1 MEHHLELA
9 VTLVVAIGLAAQWL
23 AWRFSLPA
31 IVLLTAS
38 GLLVGP
44 GLGLVNPGTDFGGLL
59 RPLVGLSVGVI
70 LFEGG
75 FSLQLHEVRHTA
87 RAILRLTTLGVALA
101 WLLGAA
107 SAHWVAGLSW
117 PVAAV
122 LGAILVI
129 TGPTVIGPLLR
140 QARLQPRPA
149 SFLKWEGI
157 INDPVGALLAILTFE
172 YLIHSGPGSPL
183 GEVAGGLV
191 MAAGIGAALGGGG
204 GYLLGRGF
212 DRGLVPEFLKAPILI
227 AAVLLVYALA
237 NLVQAEAGLLATTTM
252 GLVMG
257 NMRLASSLELR
268 RFKEHIVVLLI
279 SVLFVVLAADLD
291 AALLA
296 DLDWRAAAFVAA
308 MLVAVRPLASGLATM
323 GAYMTWRERLL
334 VAGVAPRGVVT
345 AAMAGVLTP
354 ALVEHGYSDARLLL
368 PLVFGVIL
376 VTVVVHGFTIR
387 PLARWLGL
395 VAARR
400 DGVLLVGAQ
409 GWTVELARILNDL
422 DIPVTL
428 ADSSWHRLR
437 PARMAGLDTQSGE
450 LLSELGQQRLDLSGI
465 GYLLAATDNDAYN
478 ALVCTR
484 FAPELGRDRVFQLP
498 TPEAEAS
505 EARELSHTLRGR
517 VAFSEEA
524 TFDRMMQRHYLG
536 WTFQLTRLTEEFTY
550 DDFLQHCPVNAENL
564 LLVRDSGEVVFQ
576 SPEKPLEP
584 DTGDTIVCYRPA
596 RSDRE
601 RPAGGAA
608 DRTAS

>member
-9 VTLVVAIGLAAQWL
+9 ITLVVAIGLAAQWL
-23 AWRFSLPA
+23 AWRFNLPA
-31 IVLLTAS
+31 IVLLTAA
-38 GLLVGP
+38 GLAVGP
-44 GLGLVNPGTDFGGLL
+44 GLGLVDPARDFGGLL
-59 RPLVGLSVGVI
+59 RPLVALAVGVI

-75 FSLQLHEVRHTA
+75 FSLHIHEVRHTA
-87 RAILRLTTLGVALA
+87 RAILRLITLGVALA
-101 WLLGAA
+101 WVLGAA
-107 SAHWVAGLSW
+107 AGHWIAGLSW

-140 QARLQPRPA
+140 QARLQARPA

-172 YLIHSGPGSPL
+172 YLVHSGPASPL
-183 GEVAGGLV
+183 WQVAGGLLL
-191 MAAGIGAALGGGG
+191 AAGIAAALGGGG
-204 GYLLGRGF
+204 GYLLGRAF
-212 DRGLVPEFLKAPILI
+212 DRGVVPEFLKAPVLFATI
-227 AAVLLVYALA
+227 LLVYALA
-237 NLVQAEAGLLATTTM
+237 NLVQAESGLLATTAM

-268 RFKEHIVVLLI
+268 RFKEHIVVILI
-279 SVLFVVLAADLD
+279 SVLFVVLAADLQPG
-291 AALLA
+291 LLA
-296 DLDWRAAAFVAA
+296 ALDWRAGAFVLA
-308 MLVAVRPLASGLATM
+308 MLLAVRPLAAGLATV

-345 AAMAGVLTP
+345 AAMAGVLGP
-354 ALVEHGYSDARLLL
+354 ALVEQGYADGRLLL

-376 VTVVVHGFTIR
+376 LTVSVHGFTIR

-400 DGVLLVGAQ
+400 DGVLIVGAQ
-409 GWTVELARILNDL
+409 GWTVELAKVLDKL
-422 DIPVTL
+422 DIPVTV

-437 PARMAGLDTQSGE
+437 PARMAGLTTQSGE

-498 TPEAEAS
+498 TAEAEEGQNRAF
-505 EARELSHTLRGR
+505 SHTLRGR

-536 WTFQLTRLTEEFTY
+536 WTFQLTRLTDEFTY

-576 SPEKPLEP
+576 SPEAPLEP
-584 DTGDTIVCYRPA
+584 ANGDSIVCYRPA
-596 RSDRE
+596 RSERE
-601 RPAGGAA
+601 RAAGS
-608 DRTAS
+608 TQQQPTS

>member
-1 MEHHLELA
+1 MEHQLELA
-9 VTLVVAIGLAAQWL
+9 VTLVVAIGLTAQWL
-23 AWRFSLPA
+23 AWRFNLPA
-31 IVLLTAS
+31 IVLLTAA
-38 GLLVGP
+38 GLAVGP
-44 GLGLVNPGTDFGGLL
+44 GLGLVDPSHDFGDLL
-59 RPLVGLSVGVI
+59 RPMVGLAVGVI

-75 FSLQLHEVRHTA
+75 FSLHFHEVRHTG
-87 RAILRLTTLGVALA
+87 RAILRLITLGVVLA
-101 WLLGAA
+101 WGLGTAA
-107 SAHWVAGLSW
+107 AHWIAGLSW

-140 QARLQPRPA
+140 QARLQSRPA

-172 YLIHSGPGSPL
+172 YLVHSGPGSAMW
-183 GEVAGGLV
+183 EVAGGLLLAV
-191 MAAGIGAALGGGG
+191 GIAAALGGGG
-204 GYLLGRGF
+204 GYLLARGF
-212 DRGLVPEFLKAPILI
+212 DRGIVPEFLKAPILI
-227 AAVLLVYALA
+227 AAILLVYALA
-237 NLVQAEAGLLATTTM
+237 NLVQAEAGLLATTAM

-257 NMRLASSLELR
+257 NLRLASSLELR

-279 SVLFVVLAADLD
+279 SVLFVVLAADLEAD
-291 AALLA
+291 LLA
-296 DLDWRAAAFVAA
+296 GLDWRAAAFVAA
-308 MLVAVRPLASGLATM
+308 MLLVVRPLAAGLATV

-334 VAGVAPRGVVT
+334 VGGVAPRGVVT
-345 AAMAGVLTP
+345 AAMAGVLGP
-354 ALVEHGYSDARLLL
+354 ALVEQGYADARLLL

-376 VTVVVHGFTIR
+376 LTVSVHGFTIR
-387 PLARWLGL
+387 PLARWLEL

-400 DGVLLVGAQ
+400 DGVLIVGAQ
-409 GWTVELARILNDL
+409 GWTIELAKILNQQ
-422 DIPVTL
+422 DIPVTV

-437 PARMAGLDTQSGE
+437 PARMAGLNTQSGE

-498 TPEAEAS
+498 TAEAEDS
-505 EARELSHTLRGR
+505 ESRDFSHTLRGR

-536 WTFQLTRLTEEFTY
+536 WTFQLTRLTDEFTY
-550 DDFLQHCPVNAENL
+550 DDFVQHCPVSAENL
-564 LLVRDSGEVVFQ
+564 LLVRASGEVVFQ

-584 DTGDTIVCYRPA
+584 ATGDTIVCYRPA

-601 RPAGGAA
+601 RAAGGGTGQTGA
-608 DRTAS
+608 